1 MNIDELRKKAADL
14 PQNPGVYMMKN
25 VNKEVIYVGKA
36 KILRNRVSSYF
47 QNTSRHTP
55 KVAAMVRAVRSFEVI
70 ITDTEFEAL
79 VLENNFIKFYSPKY
93 NILLKD
99 DKGYPYIR
107 VSNTAYPD
115 YTVVAKPSDDG
126 ARYFG
131 PYNGR
136 TVAFEVINTVKETL
150 GIPNCKKRFPRD
162 IGRSR
167 ACINKE
173 IGRCIGLCEGE
184 IPYEEYRKLIDE
196 SLMLLKGESEKL
208 EDKLRS
214 EMETA
219 AEKLEFEH
227 AAKLRDKLRAVEKLR
242 QKQKVTDAKTPD
254 IDIICAYVGEVKG
267 CIVVL
272 HYVNGMLLGKDIE
285 LLDGG
290 LEEDDIPTAIEEFI
304 TQFYRRDIHIPFDIA
319 LSHDIPNDEL
329 LEQWLRS
336 KAGRKVSIFTPKRGE
351 KKRLVELAY
360 ANAMDEARRATAKEE
375 RSAKVLELL
384 KSTASL
390 SEVPM
395 RIEAYDISNTA
406 GSGNV
411 GAMIVL
417 ENGRFK
423 KKDYRK
429 FKIKTIV
436 GQDDYGSMR
445 EVLLRRFGELEGKDE
460 SFKNMPQLILMDG
473 GTAHVGVAVDVL
485 ARLGIKCDV
494 LGMVKDDKH
503 RTRALVDVSGNE
515 LGIETKPAL
524 YSFIGTIQEEVHRF
538 AIKYHK
544 EVRSKAAVSSSLDSI
559 PNIGPERRRLLLREF
574 KTVEKIKNA
583 ELEELEN
590 VLPANAARS
599 VYDHY
604 HLGTNENKN
613 KKDNSEL

>member
-14 PQNPGVYMMKN
+14 PLNPGVYLMKN
-25 VNKEVIYVGKA
+25 QNKEVIYVGKA
-36 KILRNRVSSYF
+36 KILKNRVSSYF

-55 KVAAMVRAVRSFEVI
+55 KVAAMVRTVRSFEVI

-115 YTVVAKPSDDG
+115 YKVVPKPINDG
-126 ARYFG
+126 ANYFG

-136 TVAFEVINTVKETL
+136 TIAFEVIDTVKETL

-162 IGRSR
+162 IGKSR

-184 IPYEEYRKLIDE
+184 VPYEEYRKLIDA
-196 SLMLLKGESEKL
+196 SLMLLRGESEAL
-208 EDKLRS
+208 EDKLRT
-214 EMETA
+214 EMEDA
-219 AEKLEFEH
+219 AEKLEFER
-227 AAKLRDKLRAVEKLR
+227 AAKLRDRLRAVEKLR

-254 IDIICAYVGEVKG
+254 IDIICAYIGEVKG

-285 LLDGG
+285 LIDGG
-290 LEEDDIPTAIEEFI
+290 MEEEDIPAAIEEFI

-329 LEQWLRS
+329 LEQWLRG

-351 KKRLVELAY
+351 KKRLVEMAY

-375 RSAKVLELL
+375 RFSKILELL
-384 KSTASL
+384 QNTAAL
-390 SEVPM
+390 SEFPM
-395 RIEAYDISNTA
+395 RIESYDISNTA
-406 GSGNV
+406 GSENI

-417 ENGRFK
+417 ENGKFK

-429 FKIKTIV
+429 FKIKTV
-436 GQDDYGSMR
+436 EGQDDYGSMR
-445 EVLLRRFGELEGKDE
+445 EMLLRRFGELDGRDE
-460 SFKNMPQLILMDG
+460 SFSSMPQLILMDG
-473 GTAHVGVAVDVL
+473 GEAHVGVACQVL
-485 ARLGIKCDV
+485 EELNLKCDV

-503 RTRALVDVSGNE
+503 RTRAIIDVSGNE

-544 EVRSKAAVSSSLDSI
+544 ELRSKTVVGSSLDAI
-559 PNIGPERRRLLLREF
+559 PNIGPERRKKLIREF
-574 KTVEKIKNA
+574 KTVEKIKNSSV
-583 ELEELEN
+583 EELET
-590 VLPANAARS
+590 VLPRNAAVS
-599 VYDHY
+599 VYEHY
-604 HLGTNENKN
+604 HGA
-613 KKDNSEL
+613 KDSKSDQ